1 LTGIRVP
8 ATLDG
13 SMRSRW
19 RRVGLALVVLA
30 AAGVLSFEDYLPHT
44 DDGCAVET
52 HCAVCASHIGTA
64 AVSQTPTPV
73 HVAFDVVGFVAPEA
87 VGTTLKP
94 AVPASASRGPP
105 LA

>member
-1 LTGIRVP
+1 
-8 ATLDG
+8 
-13 SMRSRW
+13 MRFRW
-19 RRVGLALVVLA
+19 RRVSLALVALA
-30 AAGVLSFEDYLPHT
+30 AAGVLSFEGYLPHT

-64 AVSQTPTPV
+64 AVSHASTPLPV
-73 HVAFDVVGFVAPEA
+73 ELLVAGTVAPEA
-87 VGTTLKP
+87 AETTLDP